1 MMPGYVTLETSAYT
15 TWDEDFRP
23 RLVNLIEATSAHV
36 KPDTEQRLGLRYLDR
51 IIEPSVN
58 NPQDW
63 NGYIAPEF
71 LGAVLHE
78 RIGPG
83 VTAAEQQIVLE
94 VDDDTKCG
102 LRHGFFADP
111 ERDLALTYVLDF
123 DLYREGVRVFDRDEI
138 LSAADQFNTFALQ
151 LFQEATTPKL
161 RLLLKE
167 PKDDQS

>member
-1 MMPGYVTLETSAYT
+1 M
-15 TWDEDFRP
+15 
-23 RLVNLIEATSAHV
+23 
-36 KPDTEQRLGLRYLDR
+36 
-51 IIEPSVN
+51 
-58 NPQDW
+58 
-63 NGYIAPEF
+63 
-71 LGAVLHE
+71 LHE